1 MESPPPNYN
10 PNESMLNGGTDVP
23 IMKIM
28 GGGGGDNNLNGYNET
43 QSLLNGGLD
52 AVIEKIE
59 GGADPSSA
67 DPSAA
72 SVSGLD
78 SLEIVDNYREVENK
92 ATDRKDYEK
101 LVKLIQ
107 KSKSITTIISRLK
120 NAINTKSKYIFH
132 YVNKGNNLLERTNL
146 PIADNQIIIRY
157 IPSSARYIVVVP
169 ILTDPYDF
177 FLFVKFL
184 IIGDLC
190 TIDQNNSYIL
200 RTGVYIVFFGL
211 SNDNKS
217 EYEILEYLYLKFR
230 GTNIH
235 QTYLITNYDDIEKKQ
250 GIINEKVMYSSIING
265 NKTIGFNNGD
275 FFKPNDNSLDIT
287 NLELVQEYGIKALK
301 YNTSD
306 ATYEDIEIIKS
317 GDSDPTSKPSNFNFS
332 LKNKLAIIRLKEL
345 DITYQTINI
354 YGKTYKI
361 RVPRFT
367 DLRDPIYKQWTDGN
381 YKGDEIFLIEKL
393 NLNDLLG
400 EKLPK
405 FLFYLSYFKCFDDVS
420 LLTRHECEEMR
431 IYLNDIYIKLY
442 EYKNEKEE

>member
-23 IMKIM
+23 IMKVM

-59 GGADPSSA
+59 GGG
-67 DPSAA
+67 
-72 SVSGLD
+72 SGLD
-78 SLEIVDNYREVENK
+78 SLEIVDNYKEVENK
-92 ATDRKDYEK
+92 STDRKDYDN

-107 KSKSITTIISRLK
+107 KSKSITSIITRLK
-120 NAINTKSKYIFH
+120 TAIETKSKYIFH
-132 YVNKGNNLLERTNL
+132 YVNRDNNLLERTNL
-146 PIADNQIIIRY
+146 PKAENQIIIRY
-157 IPSSARYIVVVP
+157 IPSSAKYIVVVP

-211 SNDNKS
+211 SNDG
-217 EYEILEYLYLKFR
+217 ILEYLYLKFR

-235 QTYLITNYDDIEKKQ
+235 QTYLITDT
-250 GIINEKVMYSSIING
+250 EKVMYSSIIND
-265 NKTIGFNNGD
+265 NKTIGFNNND
-275 FFKPNDNSLDIT
+275 FFKPTTNSLDIT

-306 ATYEDIEIIKS
+306 TKYEDIEIIKP
-317 GDSDPTSKPSNFNFS
+317 GDSDPKDKPSTFNFS
-332 LKNKLAIIRLKEL
+332 LQNKLAIIRLKEL
-345 DITYQTINI
+345 DIIYQTINI
-354 YGKTYKI
+354 HGKTYKI

-367 DLRDPIYKQWTDGN
+367 DLRDPIYKQWIEKK
-381 YKGDEIFLIEKL
+381 YKGDEIYLIENL
-393 NLNDLLG
+393 NLENLLG
-400 EKLPK
+400 NNLPK

-431 IYLNDIYIKLY
+431 TYLNDIYIKLY
-442 EYKNEKEE
+442 KYNTEKTE